1 LNIDILMNFP
11 IIIIVILCIIIVL
24 KRRGLNNSKNRT
36 SDDSH
41 KCINMSDYNNYIFMS
56 NSTEDYLIKQINSF
70 DFELNDEGARLEY
83 KINDKGYIFIK
94 CFEDIT
100 FYDYQNFATWLLGL
114 ESYDDKPD
122 LTVAI
127 SLHKFD
133 DRLSYYG
140 ILDNDSDGDKVIGVF
155 NNGDRFSI
163 YLPDCFHDNKNI
175 KNEYNDLLIVGVKEY
190 MNSLGV
196 DIDCLIKD
204 LESYSKYINI
214 N

>member
-1 LNIDILMNFP
+1 MM
-11 IIIIVILCIIIVL
+11 
-24 KRRGLNNSKNRT
+24 R
-36 SDDSH
+36 
-41 KCINMSDYNNYIFMS
+41 
-56 NSTEDYLIKQINSF
+56 
-70 DFELNDEGARLEY
+70 ARLEY

-155 NNGDRFSI
+155 NGDRFSI
-163 YLPDCFHDNKNI
+163 YLPDCFMITRILRTNI
-175 KNEYNDLLIVGVKEY
+175 MIFNCRCKRI
-190 MNSLGV
+190 
-196 DIDCLIKD
+196 
-204 LESYSKYINI
+204 
-214 N
+214 